1 MRTKSFRLSTY
12 LFTLFVHYRLGSLGF
27 DRSIFTGGVLSDDD
41 TSSAVCGNGPFF
53 FAKSQQQQQ
62 GSGQCEAYV
71 YFCVH

>member
-1 MRTKSFRLSTY
+1 MST
-12 LFTLFVHYRLGSLGF
+12 VEEERARKLGSLGF

-71 YFCVH
+71 YILSY